1 MRAEF
6 GVLLVGV
13 GAATAPAD
21 QILPLSYDMLNG
33 QTGSFTYWDDT
44 YDGVGNTGQSL
55 APLSGGLGDL
65 TDGVIAT
72 SNWNVTPVLYVGWQT
87 VNPSI
92 TFHMNPNVW
101 IESIVIYADD
111 SNGGGGVSTPGSVR
125 LQAGAYDNTYI
136 IPDGASGAPIVF
148 SIEGFAL
155 QSETFEL
162 TFFDGSA
169 SWVMISE
176 IQFFGVPTPSAVT
189 ILGLGLAI
197 GARRERRRGER

>member
-1 MRAEF
+1 MRAEL
-6 GVLLVGV
+6 GLLLAGVGV
-13 GAATAPAD
+13 VTASAD
-21 QILPLSYDMLNG
+21 QIMPLSYDMLNG
-33 QTGSFTYWDDT
+33 ETGSFTYWDDT
-44 YDGVGNTGQSL
+44 YNGVGNTQQSL

-72 SNWNVTPVLYVGWQT
+72 SNWNITPVLYVGWQS

-92 TFHMNPNVW
+92 TFHMDPSVW

-155 QSETFEL
+155 QSEAFEL

-176 IQFFGVPTPSAVT
+176 IQFFGVPAPSAVT
-189 ILGLGLAI
+189 ILGLGLAA
-197 GARRERRRGER
+197 GTRRARRSS